1 MKKEKQVVKQFI
13 NVNILFDKDKIHSMM
28 DNYIKKN
35 EVQYICAINANSIT
49 VANNDENFK
58 EAVNGAGFNLCDGS
72 LIALTYK
79 MIYKEKVEP
88 YPGPDFFIH
97 YLSQKKYKSFF
108 FGSTQELLDSLKEKL
123 QVYDPAIKD
132 MPFYSPPFL
141 PLDEYDYE
149 EMGKMINESDA
160 DIIWISL
167 GAPKQ
172 EVFMQKLKPHLKK
185 GVMVGVGAAFIFYG
199 DETRKRAP
207 EIIRKMHLE
216 WLYRIITTRTFPKR
230 FRNQLLYMPSLL
242 LKEFLKKVKN
252 NES

>member
-1 MKKEKQVVKQFI
+1 MKKNIDGKQFMNI
-13 NVNILFDKDKIHSMM
+13 NLLFDQNVIHANM
-28 DNYIKKN
+28 DIYLKN
-35 EVQYICAINANSIT
+35 KEVKYICAINANSIT
-49 VANNDENFK
+49 VANNDVVFK
-58 EAVNGAGFNLCDGS
+58 EAVDGAGFNLCDGS
-72 LIALTYK
+72 LIALSYK
-79 MIYKEKVEP
+79 MIYKEKVES

-141 PLDEYDYE
+141 PLDEYNYE
-149 EMGKMINESDA
+149 EMGNMINDSDA

-172 EVFMQKLKPHLKK
+172 EIFMHNLKPYLKK

-199 DETRKRAP
+199 DEKKKRAP
-207 EIIRKMHLE
+207 EFVRKMHIE
-216 WLYRIITTRTFPKR
+216 WLHRTIVTRTISKR
-230 FRNQLLYMPSLL
+230 FRNQLFYMPQLL
-242 LKEFLKKVKN
+242 IKEYFTQGKN
-252 NES
+252 SV